1 MYRVLEVCFQSLVS
15 HCNWPSAK
23 CQNPSSPQFNNNR
36 PRSSSANIVDRSVRP
51 VSIHCGIACCFRVWR
66 QRQKVSI
73 SLYQSALTQDKST
86 ETTTAQHRQALYVY
100 ILYFF
105 IWKRGDIREAALK
118 LYEVFVL
125 SAFGPLLHA
134 LFYVLWSLLW
144 FVLVLCTRKTY
155 KHRVCQKRRVNFD
168 RFSTVAHECC
178 FIYLTNFRRK
188 AIPLNRT
195 RLNNFAKFDFF
206 SS

>member
-1 MYRVLEVCFQSLVS
+1 MCFQSLVS

-105 IWKRGDIREAALK
+105 IWKVAISEKQHLNYTRCLFCPHSDLCIMHFFMFYDHCCDLCWFCVHEKHTNIECVRSDAWISTGSRRWRTNVV
-118 LYEVFVL
+118 LY
-125 SAFGPLLHA
+125 
-134 LFYVLWSLLW
+134 
-144 FVLVLCTRKTY
+144 
-155 KHRVCQKRRVNFD
+155 
-168 RFSTVAHECC
+168 
-178 FIYLTNFRRK
+178 I
-188 AIPLNRT
+188 
-195 RLNNFAKFDFF
+195 
-206 SS
+206 